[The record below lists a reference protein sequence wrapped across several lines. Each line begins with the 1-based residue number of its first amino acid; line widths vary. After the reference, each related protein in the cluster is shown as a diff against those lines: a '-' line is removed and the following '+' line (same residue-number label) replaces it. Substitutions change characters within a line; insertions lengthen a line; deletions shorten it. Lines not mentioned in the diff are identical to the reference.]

1 MADSKTYIET
11 VGRRKT
17 SSARVRIVPASKQS
31 IIVNGKPFEE
41 YFPIPEHQSAV
52 LAPLGELEATFSIT
66 VVTRGGGVA
75 AQAIAT
81 RHGISRAL
89 TEHDATLRTPL
100 KKKKFLK
107 RDPRVKERKKPGL
120 KKARKRPQWSK
131 R

>member
-1 MADSKTYIET
+1 MADSKKYIET

-17 SSARVRIVPASKQS
+17 ASARVRITPASKQS
-31 IIVNGKPFEE
+31 LTVNGKPFED
-41 YFPIPEHQSAV
+41 YFPTPEHQSAV
-52 LAPLGELEATFSIT
+52 LAPLGELEEKFSIT
-66 VVTRGGGVA
+66 VIVRGGGVA
-75 AQAIAT
+75 AQAIAV
-81 RHGISRAL
+81 RHGIARAL
-89 TEHDATLRTPL
+89 TEHDAALRTPL